1 MSAPHHPLTK
11 LASATALAG
20 VAVLTLNACGQAV
33 EPEGP
38 EVEGAPDDAAV
49 IVGGI
54 DWQEAATLPEGS
66 AERAVSRAV
75 AYLSIPA
82 QSSRCT
88 GFLIAPDVVMT
99 NHHCIPSAE
108 AAAGVRAL
116 FQYEQGGPANDPG
129 TDCSEFLGNDATL
142 DFALLRCP
150 SRPGDALGVLAL
162 EAANP
167 SRSAGIY
174 VIHQNCDYYSA
185 PECAPTKKYSP
196 GQVTSTMS
204 EIGHD
209 ADTLG
214 GSSGSPL
221 FSRVTHTV
229 IGLHHV
235 GLGNNGSGR
244 GSENRAV
251 PMSAILPVI
260 TARYPGITLGARAP
274 ADQGTPA
281 PVVADGYEPNDLLA
295 DATAVQLPFA
305 SVDARID
312 ATDTDH
318 FRFTAPGARTVRLA
332 FSHRAGDLD
341 LYLLDEG
348 GAVLARSIGTTDLEE
363 ISLEATGTVVI
374 RVIGYRGAQGTYALD
389 VR

>member
-1 MSAPHHPLTK
+1 MPVSHQAF
-11 LASATALAG
+11 ASVTRTLALATVLVVPLLACAQDVEPAGPG
-20 VAVLTLNACGQAV
+20 VA
-33 EPEGP
+33 
-38 EVEGAPDDAAV
+38 GAGDDAAV
-49 IVGGI
+49 IIGAV
-54 DWQEAATLPEGS
+54 DWQEAAALPEGS

-82 QSSRCT
+82 EGSRCT

-99 NHHCIPSAE
+99 NHHCIPSAA

-116 FQYEQGGPANDPG
+116 FHYEQGGPADDPG
-129 TDCSEFLGNDATL
+129 VDCSEFLGNDAGL

-150 SRPGDALGVLAL
+150 SRPGDTLGVVAL
-162 EAANP
+162 DATTP

-174 VIHQNCDYYSA
+174 VIHQNCDYYGA
-185 PECAPTKKYSP
+185 PDCAPTKKYSP

-204 EIGHD
+204 DIGHD

-221 FSRVTHTV
+221 FSRVSHTV

-235 GLGNNGSGR
+235 GLGNDGRGR

-251 PMSAILPVI
+251 PMSAILPVLVE
-260 TARYPGITLGARAP
+260 RYPGVALGARAP
-274 ADQGTPA
+274 ADQGGTVT
-281 PVVADGYEPNDLLA
+281 VVADGYEPNDRLA
-295 DATAVQLPFA
+295 DGTAVQLPFA

-312 ATDTDH
+312 GLDTDH
-318 FRFTAPGARTVRLA
+318 FRFTSPGPRTIRLA
-332 FSHRAGDLD
+332 FLHRAGDLD
-341 LYLLDEG
+341 LYALDEA
-348 GAVLARSIGTTDLEE
+348 GAQLGRSIGTTDVEE
-363 ISLEATGTVVI
+363 ISLEAAGTVVI
-374 RVIGYRGAQGTYALD
+374 RVIGYRGAQGSYTLD

>member
-1 MSAPHHPLTK
+1 MFHALKHLPNIARAAALGCVVAAPLTGC
-11 LASATALAG
+11 A
-20 VAVLTLNACGQAV
+20 QAV
-33 EPEGP
+33 DQAGP
-38 EVEGAPDDAAV
+38 MADGAPDDAAV
-49 IVGGI
+49 IVGAV
-54 DWQEAATLPEGS
+54 DWQEAAALPEGS

-75 AYLSIPA
+75 AYLQIPA

-99 NHHCIPSAE
+99 NHHCIPSAA
-108 AAAGVRAL
+108 AAAGVRA
-116 FQYEQGGPANDPG
+116 FFHYEEGGPADDPG
-129 TDCSEFLGNDATL
+129 VDCSEFLGNDDGL

-150 SRPGDALGVLAL
+150 SRPGDALGVVAL
-162 EAANP
+162 EPTDP
-167 SRSAGIY
+167 SRNAGIY
-174 VIHQNCDYYSA
+174 VIHQNCDYYGA

-196 GQVTSTMS
+196 GRVTSTMS

-221 FSRVTHTV
+221 LSRATHGV

-244 GSENRAV
+244 GTENRAV

-260 TARYPGITLGARAP
+260 TQRYPGIALGARAP
-274 ADQGTPA
+274 ADQGEPA
-281 PVVADGYEPNDLLA
+281 PVVADGYEPNDALA

-305 SVDARID
+305 SVDARVDGGD
-312 ATDTDH
+312 ADH
-318 FRFTAPGARTVRLA
+318 FRFTAPGARVIRLEL
-332 FSHRAGDLD
+332 SHRVGDLD
-341 LYLLDEG
+341 LYALDEA
-348 GAVLARSIGTTDLEE
+348 GAVLGRSIGTTDIEE
-363 ISLEATGTVVI
+363 IRLDAAGTVVI
-374 RVIGYRGAQGTYALD
+374 RVIGYRGARGAYALD